1 MISDIAAIYRGKVG
15 SPDILLCPMLNH
27 KINKDGPQVRAFWVA
42 CQDFV
47 KHGATSL
54 RIAVPELQLS
64 KLCDHI
70 YT

>member
-1 MISDIAAIYRGKVG
+1 MF
-15 SPDILLCPMLNH
+15 NH
-27 KINKDGPQVRAFWVA
+27 KINKDGPQVCAFWVA

-54 RIAVPELQLS
+54 RITVPELQLS

-70 YT
+70 YA